1 MNNIWYCIAVGIYLF
16 QQIFLL
22 TEQDES
28 MLSTIVIV
36 KGINPNKQL
45 GIINIE
51 KSSVILVVI
60 SVSVEVMV

>member
-1 MNNIWYCIAVGIYLF
+1 
-16 QQIFLL
+16 
-22 TEQDES
+22 